1 VGFRKKIDVGA
12 IMNQLENKVA
22 LILGGAGNVG
32 EGIVRAFLKAGAIV
46 AVPSRKVEKLEELR
60 TYLGEL
66 AQGDRFIP
74 IVGEIGQIDSA
85 ESIRDQLLQ
94 QFGKLDAVVASLGGW
109 WFGNRPLTEVSIAEW
124 QQYLDSNLTSHF
136 IAARTFLPVLQE
148 RKGASYT
155 LIGGAAAEVP
165 IPNVSPVSIPAAG
178 QMMLA
183 QVLMQENKSTIRI
196 NEVIIHSWV
205 ATRSSKERSQPIW
218 ITADDIGEFTA
229 WLASDAASMVNSSL
243 LRLYEKPAT

>member
-1 VGFRKKIDVGA
+1 MSK
-12 IMNQLENKVA
+12 LENKIT

-66 AQGDRFIP
+66 AHPERFIP

-85 ESIRDQLLQ
+85 ESIRDQLLK

-109 WFGNRPLTEVSIAEW
+109 WFGNKPVTEVSIAEW

-136 IAARTFLPVLQE
+136 ITAHTFLPILQE
-148 RKGASYT
+148 NKGASYT

-165 IPNVSPVSIPAAG
+165 IPNVSPVSITAAG

-183 QVLMQENKSTIRI
+183 QVLMQENKGSAVRI

-205 ATRSSKERSQPIW
+205 TTRSSKERSQPTW
-218 ITADDIGEFTA
+218 ISADDIGEFTA
-229 WLASDAASMVNSSL
+229 WLASDQASMVNSSL
-243 LRLYEKPAT
+243 LRLYEKPAID

>member
-1 VGFRKKIDVGA
+1 
-12 IMNQLENKVA
+12 MSQLENKVA

-46 AVPSRKVEKLEELR
+46 VVPSRKVEKLEELR

-85 ESIRDQLLQ
+85 ESIRDQLLK
-94 QFGKLDAVVASLGGW
+94 QFGRLDAVVASLGGW
-109 WFGNRPLTEVSIAEW
+109 WFGNRPLTEVLIAEW

-136 IAARTFLPVLQE
+136 IAARTFLPILQE

-165 IPNVSPVSIPAAG
+165 IPNVSPVSISAAG
-178 QMMLA
+178 QLMLA
-183 QVLMQENKSTIRI
+183 QVLMQENKGSSIRI
-196 NEVIIHSWV
+196 NEVIVHSWV
-205 ATRSSKERSQPIW
+205 ATRSSEERSQPTW

-243 LRLYEKPAT
+243 LRLYEKPVT

>member
-1 VGFRKKIDVGA
+1 MSK
-12 IMNQLENKVA
+12 LENKVT

-46 AVPSRKVEKLEELR
+46 VVPSRQAEKLEELR

-66 AQGDRFIP
+66 AHGDRFMP
-74 IVGEIGQIDSA
+74 IVGEISQVESA
-85 ESIRDQLLQ
+85 EIIRDQLLK

-109 WFGNRPLTEVSIAEW
+109 WFGNKPVTEVSIAEW

-148 RKGASYT
+148 NKGASYT

-165 IPNVSPVSIPAAG
+165 IPNVSPVSITAAG
-178 QMMLA
+178 QLMLA
-183 QVLMQENKSTIRI
+183 QVLMQENKGSAVRI
-196 NEVIIHSWV
+196 NEVIVHSWV
-205 ATRSSKERSQPIW
+205 TTRSSQERSQPTW
-218 ITADDIGEFTA
+218 ISADDIGEFTA
-229 WLASDAASMVNSSL
+229 WLASSEASMVNSSL

>member
-1 VGFRKKIDVGA
+1 MSK
-12 IMNQLENKVA
+12 LENKVT

-46 AVPSRKVEKLEELR
+46 VVPSRQAEKLEELR

-66 AQGDRFIP
+66 AHGDRFMP
-74 IVGEIGQIDSA
+74 IVGEISQVESA
-85 ESIRDQLLQ
+85 EIIRDQLLK

-109 WFGNRPLTEVSIAEW
+109 WFGNKPVTEVSIAEW

-148 RKGASYT
+148 NQGASYT

-165 IPNVSPVSIPAAG
+165 IPNVSPVSITAAG
-178 QMMLA
+178 QLMLA
-183 QVLMQENKSTIRI
+183 QVLMQENKGSSVRI
-196 NEVIIHSWV
+196 NEVIVHSWV
-205 ATRSSKERSQPIW
+205 ATRSSQERSQPTW
-218 ITADDIGEFTA
+218 ISADDIGEFTA
-229 WLASDAASMVNSSL
+229 WLASSEASMVNSSL

>member
-1 VGFRKKIDVGA
+1 MSK
-12 IMNQLENKVA
+12 LENKVA
-22 LILGGAGNVG
+22 LILGGTGNVG

-46 AVPSRKVEKLEELR
+46 AVPSRQAEKLEELR

-66 AQGDRFIP
+66 ADGDRLIP

-85 ESIRDQLLQ
+85 ESIRDQLLK

-109 WFGNRPLTEVSIAEW
+109 WFGNKPLTEVSITEW

-148 RKGASYT
+148 HHGASYT

-178 QMMLA
+178 QLMLA
-183 QVLMQENKSTIRI
+183 QVLMQENKGSAVRI
-196 NEVIIHSWV
+196 NEVIVHSWV
-205 ATRSSKERSQPIW
+205 TTRTSKERSQPTW
-218 ITADDIGEFTA
+218 ISADDIGEFTA

-243 LRLYEKPAT
+243 LRLYEKPVT

>member
-1 VGFRKKIDVGA
+1 MICKKTNEGA
-12 IMNQLENKVA
+12 IMSKLENKVA
-22 LILGGAGNVG
+22 LILGGTGNVG

-46 AVPSRKVEKLEELR
+46 AVPSRQAEKLEELR

-66 AQGDRFIP
+66 ADGDRLIP

-85 ESIRDQLLQ
+85 ESIRDQLLK

-109 WFGNRPLTEVSIAEW
+109 WFGNKPLTEVSITEW

-148 RKGASYT
+148 HHGASYT

-178 QMMLA
+178 QLMLA
-183 QVLMQENKSTIRI
+183 QVLMQENKGSAVRI
-196 NEVIIHSWV
+196 NEVIVHSWV
-205 ATRSSKERSQPIW
+205 TTRTSKERSQPTW
-218 ITADDIGEFTA
+218 ISADDIGEFTA

-243 LRLYEKPAT
+243 LRLYEKPVT

>member
-1 VGFRKKIDVGA
+1 
-12 IMNQLENKVA
+12 MNQLENKLA

-46 AVPSRKVEKLEELR
+46 AVPSRKIEKLEELR

-66 AQGDRFIP
+66 AQSDRFIP
-74 IVGEIGQIDSA
+74 IVGEIGQIESA
-85 ESIRDQLLQ
+85 ESIRDQLLK

-148 RKGASYT
+148 RKGGSYT

-183 QVLMQENKSTIRI
+183 QVLMQENQGSTIRI
-196 NEVIIHSWV
+196 NEVIVHSWV
-205 ATRSSKERSQPIW
+205 ATRSSKERSQPTW

>member
-1 VGFRKKIDVGA
+1 
-12 IMNQLENKVA
+12 MSQLENKVA

-32 EGIVRAFLKAGAIV
+32 EGIVRTFLKAGAIV

-85 ESIRDQLLQ
+85 ESIRDQLLK
-94 QFGKLDAVVASLGGW
+94 QFGRLDAVVASLGGW

-136 IAARTFLPVLQE
+136 IAARTFLPILQE

-155 LIGGAAAEVP
+155 LVGGAAAEVP
-165 IPNVSPVSIPAAG
+165 IPNVSPVSISAAG
-178 QMMLA
+178 QLMLA
-183 QVLMQENKSTIRI
+183 QVLMQENKGSTIRI
-196 NEVIIHSWV
+196 NEVIVHSWV
-205 ATRSSKERSQPIW
+205 ATRSSKDRSQPTW

-229 WLASDAASMVNSSL
+229 WLASDAAFMVNSSL